1 MVFRECLENKT
12 AIFTSGKV
20 TRPRQKLHFKTFL
33 FNILSLGDDKY
44 YCTSLLQFFRA
55 LIPHPLQITSAVDLA
70 ARMCFYRSPFV
81 LSFSFNF
88 DFETRKKSMKVS
100 ER

>member
-1 MVFRECLENKT
+1 M
-12 AIFTSGKV
+12 
-20 TRPRQKLHFKTFL
+20 HFKTFL

-70 ARMCFYRSPFV
+70 AWMCFYRSPFV
-81 LSFSFNF
+81 LSLSLSF
-88 DFETRKKSMKVS
+88 DSETLKKSVKVS
-100 ER
+100 GR